1 MFRCQSFFQL
11 LGIHVRYC
19 VQRSVLRSN
28 TALYS
33 EVSPSFKLHVCCIV
47 IRCQTFV
54 MTSVL
59 RTFHTVLCS
68 DIFRE
73 VFQETNF
80 LTWSLFRLLLRY
92 DCGTELVNH
101 CIVLSLTYMGWFML
115 QETCTDINYPLLKK
129 KK

>member
-1 MFRCQSFFQL
+1 
-11 LGIHVRYC
+11 
-19 VQRSVLRSN
+19 
-28 TALYS
+28 
-33 EVSPSFKLHVCCIV
+33 
-47 IRCQTFV
+47 

-73 VFQETNF
+73 VFQETYF